1 VKRLRRFWQEITAP
15 TRLWPFALSG
25 SLTAWQQK
33 ASALTALTVGQPGF
47 FTPRDGQKPDG
58 RNVYPKTRAMPQLC
72 AMLLS
77 VIRPKQ

>member
-1 VKRLRRFWQEITAP
+1 MKRLRRFWQEITAP

-47 FTPRDGQKPDG
+47 FTPRDGQKLMGAMCTQKRVLCHNCAPLC
-58 RNVYPKTRAMPQLC
+58 VPKT
-72 AMLLS
+72 
-77 VIRPKQ
+77 